1 VGGAQKPATVSNKTP
16 LKIVYPKG
24 DMSIATAHEL
34 TSKGAQVDIRE
45 TPQGKEYLYTWHNGK
60 PAPSGTSTKP
70 KSDEG

>member
-1 VGGAQKPATVSNKTP
+1 MSNKTP

-45 TPQGKEYLYTWHNGK
+45 TPQGKEYLFTWQAKGK
-60 PAPSGTSTKP
+60 PAQSGTSTKA
-70 KSDEG
+70 KSDEE